1 VRKVLLCSGKIYWDL
16 RDERKR
22 LGANDVAI
30 VRLEQLYPLSKRA
43 LEEALAP
50 YKTGTPLQ
58 WVQEDPFNMGG
69 WYFLAARLPALLGGR
84 LPLSCACR
92 DESASPAT
100 GSEKAHGLEHQKL
113 MADAFA

>member
-1 VRKVLLCSGKIYWDL
+1 
-16 RDERKR
+16 
-22 LGANDVAI
+22 
-30 VRLEQLYPLSKRA
+30 
-43 LEEALAP
+43 
-50 YKTGTPLQ
+50 
-58 WVQEDPFNMGG
+58 MGG